1 MTRGIWALWE
11 RSLRLDARHLGG
23 HFLRLC
29 VIVAVYSALVI
40 MIRDAGFVGAPG
52 RQFLSMMAYMNV
64 LVFTLTGVRSLSAV
78 LTEEKE
84 DGTLPLMMLTGISP
98 LAILLGKSTSRLVL
112 VLLLIVVQI
121 PVALF
126 AVTLGGATLGQIA
139 AAVAAIT
146 AYVICLANVG
156 LLSSVVCRRSGDAS
170 GLTTIWALLYSIVLP
185 VAAVFANQVQAFGS
199 EWCPNAFE
207 PALIAGLRF
216 ASQQSVWWRLSEVF
230 ESRFAGTPMCWQVGT
245 NLLFGLGCFL
255 TGWWLFP
262 IANRDPGAESTPRRL
277 VQATTSTGRRSWR
290 TAGRPG
296 SNALRWLAFHFDAG
310 GWPVIILKFAAYA
323 GIFLFIAWMQTDG
336 FRDRVRPLDLFA
348 GWAGTLSV
356 LLVIEALLHGGRIF
370 QNEYK
375 AGTWSTLLTLPRSVA
390 YLGYSKVWGAALSM
404 APGVGLCALLWGL
417 TISRSQFHDV
427 RRFLAEQGFWTVL
440 LAMVWLVHIITWLS
454 AYRHQSQ
461 AMARL
466 VAIVAIGL
474 CVVWILSVL
483 PWRRW
488 GVNEDEALL
497 VFQVVIIATSAAM
510 HWSIGRQ
517 LSRDDVT

>member
-1 MTRGIWALWE
+1 
-11 RSLRLDARHLGG
+11 
-23 HFLRLC
+23 
-29 VIVAVYSALVI
+29 
-40 MIRDAGFVGAPG
+40 
-52 RQFLSMMAYMNV
+52 
-64 LVFTLTGVRSLSAV
+64 
-78 LTEEKE
+78 
-84 DGTLPLMMLTGISP
+84 
-98 LAILLGKSTSRLVL
+98 
-112 VLLLIVVQI
+112 
-121 PVALF
+121 
-126 AVTLGGATLGQIA
+126 
-139 AAVAAIT
+139 
-146 AYVICLANVG
+146 
-156 LLSSVVCRRSGDAS
+156 
-170 GLTTIWALLYSIVLP
+170 
-185 VAAVFANQVQAFGS
+185 
-199 EWCPNAFE
+199 
-207 PALIAGLRF
+207 
-216 ASQQSVWWRLSEVF
+216 
-230 ESRFAGTPMCWQVGT
+230 
-245 NLLFGLGCFL
+245 
-255 TGWWLFP
+255 
-262 IANRDPGAESTPRRL
+262 
-277 VQATTSTGRRSWR
+277 
-290 TAGRPG
+290 
-296 SNALRWLAFHFDAG
+296 
-310 GWPVIILKFAAYA
+310 
-323 GIFLFIAWMQTDG
+323 MQTDG

-440 LAMVWLVHIITWLS
+440 LVMVWLVHIITWLS

-488 GVNEDEALL
+488 GVDEDEALL